1 MAGWA
6 LFAHDADVGVRGF
19 GPTREAA
26 FEQGAIALM
35 HAMGAGSDVAPRQ
48 MVSIACEAPNDEVL
62 FVDWLNALIFEMAT
76 RSMLF
81 SRFRVGIEDGRL
93 RAEAWGESIDPARH
107 EIAVEAKGDFRHMSP
122 VLTNDFREPRGQ
134 IQLGLVQPVCC

>member
-1 MAGWA
+1 MSGWA

-26 FEQGAIALM
+26 FEQGAVALM
-35 HAMGAGSDVAPRQ
+35 HAIGAGDDVAPQQ

-81 SRFRVGIEDGRL
+81 SRFRVGIEEGRL
-93 RAEAWGESIDPARH
+93 RAEAWGEPIDPARH
-107 EIAVEAKGDFRHMSP
+107 EVAVEAKGATFTALQVGPQADGSW
-122 VLTNDFREPRGQ
+122 VAQCVVD
-134 IQLGLVQPVCC
+134 V

>member
-35 HAMGAGSDVAPRQ
+35 HAMGAVGDVAPQ
-48 MVSIACEAPNDEVL
+48 QLVSIACEAPNDEIL

-81 SRFRVGIEDGRL
+81 SRFRVGIDNGAL
-93 RAEAWGESIDPARH
+93 HAEAWGEPIDPARH
-107 EIAVEAKGDFRHMSP
+107 EVAVEAKGATFTALEVAKRADGSW
-122 VLTNDFREPRGQ
+122 VAQCVVD
-134 IQLGLVQPVCC
+134 V

>member
-1 MAGWA
+1 MTRWE

-19 GPTREAA
+19 GPTKEAA

-35 HAMGAGSDVAPRQ
+35 HAIGAGSDVAPKQ
-48 MVSIACEAPNDEVL
+48 MVSIACTAPDCEVL

-81 SRFRVGIEDGRL
+81 SRFQVRIENGAL
-93 RAEAWGESIDPARH
+93 RAEAWGEPIDPARH
-107 EIAVEAKGDFRHMSP
+107 EIAVEAKGATFTALKVAQGPDGTW
-122 VLTNDFREPRGQ
+122 VAQCIVD
-134 IQLGLVQPVCC
+134 V

>member
-1 MAGWA
+1 VGAVASWE

-19 GPTREAA
+19 GPTKEAA

-35 HAMGAGSDVAPRQ
+35 HAIGAGSDVAPKQ
-48 MVSIACEAPNDEVL
+48 MVSVACTAPDSEVL

-81 SRFRVGIEDGRL
+81 SRFQVRIENGAL
-93 RAEAWGESIDPARH
+93 RAEARGEPIDPARH
-107 EIAVEAKGDFRHMSP
+107 EIAVEAKGATFTALKVAQGPDGTW
-122 VLTNDFREPRGQ
+122 VAQCVVD
-134 IQLGLVQPVCC
+134 V

>member
-1 MAGWA
+1 MVGWA
-6 LFAHDADVGVRGF
+6 LFAHDADVGVRGS

-35 HAMGAGSDVAPRQ
+35 HAMGASGSVAPQQ
-48 MVSIACEAPNDEVL
+48 MVSIACEAPNDEIL

-81 SRFRVGIEDGRL
+81 SRFRVGIEEGRL
-93 RAEAWGESIDPARH
+93 RAEAWGEPIDPARH
-107 EIAVEAKGDFRHMSP
+107 EVAVEAKGATFTALQVGPKADGSW
-122 VLTNDFREPRGQ
+122 VAQCVVD
-134 IQLGLVQPVCC
+134 V

>member
-1 MAGWA
+1 VTGWA

-26 FEQGAIALM
+26 FEQGAIALIQ
-35 HAMGAGSDVAPRQ
+35 AMGAGGEVAPQQ
-48 MVSIACEAPNDEVL
+48 MVSVACEAPNDEVL

-93 RAEAWGESIDPARH
+93 RAEAWGEPIDPARH
-107 EIAVEAKGDFRHMSP
+107 EVAVEAKGATFTALKVGPEANGTWVAQCVVD
-122 VLTNDFREPRGQ
+122 V
-134 IQLGLVQPVCC
+134 

>member
-1 MAGWA
+1 MTEWE

-35 HAMGAGSDVAPRQ
+35 HAMGAGGDVAPQ
-48 MVSIACEAPNDEVL
+48 QVVSISCEAPDDEVL
-62 FVDWLNALIFEMAT
+62 FVDWLNALIFEIAT

-81 SRFRVGIEDGRL
+81 SRFRVGIENGTL
-93 RAEAWGESIDPARH
+93 RAEAWGEPIDPARH
-107 EIAVEAKGDFRHMSP
+107 EIAVEAKGATFTALEVAKRADGSW
-122 VLTNDFREPRGQ
+122 VAQCVVD
-134 IQLGLVQPVCC
+134 V

>member
-1 MAGWA
+1 VTEWE

-35 HAMGAGSDVAPRQ
+35 HAMGAGGDVAPQ
-48 MVSIACEAPNDEVL
+48 QVVSISCEAPDDEVL
-62 FVDWLNALIFEMAT
+62 FVDWLNALIFEIAT

-81 SRFRVGIEDGRL
+81 SRFRVGIENGTL
-93 RAEAWGESIDPARH
+93 RAEAWGEPIDPARH
-107 EIAVEAKGDFRHMSP
+107 EIAVEAKGATFTALEVAKRADGSW
-122 VLTNDFREPRGQ
+122 VAQCVVD
-134 IQLGLVQPVCC
+134 V

>member
-35 HAMGAGSDVAPRQ
+35 HAMGAVGDVAPRQ
-48 MVSIACEAPNDEVL
+48 LVSIACEAPNDEIL
-62 FVDWLNALIFEMAT
+62 FADWLNALIFEMAT

-81 SRFRVGIEDGRL
+81 SRFRVGIEGGAL
-93 RAEAWGESIDPARH
+93 RAEAWGEPIDPARH
-107 EIAVEAKGDFRHMSP
+107 EIAVEAKGATFTALEVAQRADDTW
-122 VLTNDFREPRGQ
+122 VAQCVVD
-134 IQLGLVQPVCC
+134 V

>member
-26 FEQGAIALM
+26 FEQGALALM
-35 HAMGAGSDVAPRQ
+35 HAIGASSVAPQ
-48 MVSIACEAPNDEVL
+48 QVVSIACEAPNDEIL

-81 SRFRVGIEDGRL
+81 SRFSVGIEDGAL
-93 RAEAWGESIDPARH
+93 RAEAWGEPIDPARH
-107 EIAVEAKGDFRHMSP
+107 EVAVEAKGATFTALQVGPQADGSW
-122 VLTNDFREPRGQ
+122 VAQCVVD
-134 IQLGLVQPVCC
+134 V

>member
-6 LFAHDADVGVRGF
+6 LFAHDADVGVRGC

-26 FEQGAIALM
+26 FEQGAVALM
-35 HAMGAGSDVAPRQ
+35 HAIGAGDDVAPQQ

-81 SRFRVGIEDGRL
+81 SRFRVGIEEGRL
-93 RAEAWGESIDPARH
+93 RAEAWGRADRSGP
-107 EIAVEAKGDFRHMSP
+107 
-122 VLTNDFREPRGQ
+122 PRGSR
-134 IQLGLVQPVCC
+134 

>member
-6 LFAHDADVGVRGF
+6 LFAHDADVGVRGC

-26 FEQGAIALM
+26 FEQGALALM
-35 HAMGAGSDVAPRQ
+35 HAVGAGDDVAPQQ

-93 RAEAWGESIDPARH
+93 RAEAWGEPIDPARH
-107 EIAVEAKGDFRHMSP
+107 EIAVEAKGATFTALEVAQRADDSW
-122 VLTNDFREPRGQ
+122 VAQCVVD
-134 IQLGLVQPVCC
+134 V